1 MKHEVT
7 VAQLLEREGWDSRR
21 RPKSRSRL
29 QLLSVMAAVVIG
41 CGIAALLVRVVHA
54 PAPEHR
60 AETIVEDVGIIQPP
74 ARTPSGV
81 AGPEA
86 TVASDEPKLV
96 PGGGA
101 WYEEETTAD
110 EPDTTEPTTTTTS
123 KKPSTTTTANQPS
136 DPGGEDPPTTTTS
149 KKPPT
154 TTTTKCVLWPLIC

>member
-7 VAQLLEREGWDSRR
+7 VAQLLEREGWDARR

-29 QLLSVMAAVVIG
+29 QLFSVMAAVVIG

-54 PAPEHR
+54 PSPEHR
-60 AETIVEDVGIIQPP
+60 AETIVEDVGIVQPP

-101 WYEEETTAD
+101 WYEEETTTRERETTSEPPTTTKKPTTTTTDQPTEPGGGAD
-110 EPDTTEPTTTTTS
+110 PTTTTTS
-123 KKPSTTTTANQPS
+123 KKP
-136 DPGGEDPPTTTTS
+136 
-149 KKPPT
+149 T
-154 TTTTKCVLWPLIC
+154 TTTTTRCALWPLIC

>member
-29 QLLSVMAAVVIG
+29 QLFSVMAAVVIG

-54 PAPEHR
+54 PSPEHR
-60 AETIVEDVGIIQPP
+60 AETIVEDVGIVQPP

-101 WYEEETTAD
+101 WYEEEETTTRNR
-110 EPDTTEPTTTTTS
+110 ETTTEPTTTS
-123 KKPSTTTTANQPS
+123 KKPTTTTTNQPS
-136 DPGGEDPPTTTTS
+136 NPGGGTDPTTTTTS

-154 TTTTKCVLWPLIC
+154 TTTTKCVIWPLIC

>member
-7 VAQLLEREGWDSRR
+7 VAQLLEREGWDARR

-54 PAPEHR
+54 PSPEHR
-60 AETIVEDVGIIQPP
+60 AETIVEDVGIVQPP

-101 WYEEETTAD
+101 WYEEETTTR
-110 EPDTTEPTTTTTS
+110 ERETTTPPTTTSKKPTTTTTNETTDPGGGTDPTTTTTS
-123 KKPSTTTTANQPS
+123 N
-136 DPGGEDPPTTTTS
+136 
-149 KKPPT
+149 KPPT